1 MRQQK
6 PLHEKIVL
14 FFSYLM
20 AAVYVVLGI
29 SVIVLPFEFGL
40 QKEIKVAFGS
50 ILVIYGIFRAV
61 RAYKQSAN

>member
-29 SVIVLPFEFGL
+29 SFIALPFDFGL
-40 QKEIKVAFGS
+40 SKEIKVAFGS
-50 ILVIYGIFRAV
+50 ILIVYGVFRAV
-61 RAYKQSAN
+61 RAYKQSAH